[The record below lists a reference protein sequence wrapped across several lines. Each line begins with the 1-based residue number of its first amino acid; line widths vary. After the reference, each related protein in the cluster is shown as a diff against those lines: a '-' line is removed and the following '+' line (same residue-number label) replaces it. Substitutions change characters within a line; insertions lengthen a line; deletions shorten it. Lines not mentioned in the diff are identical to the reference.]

1 MKHTCGKTFQRLTAA
16 RELVFP
22 AATAAT
28 AATAAETETIT
39 ALLTTDPAPA
49 ITA

>member
-22 AATAAT
+22 AATA
-28 AATAAETETIT
+28 ETETIT